1 MGRVESM
8 RATWLIGPVIGA
20 AFGMAAVAWQA
31 RAQNADQQTEI
42 YRQLDLFADVLA
54 KVQADYVAPTDDK
67 QLMEA
72 AINGMLASLD
82 PHSSYSNAEQ
92 FDDLQVHTKG
102 EYGGLGIEVTSEDGV
117 VKVIAPIDETPAS
130 RAGIQSGDLIVAIEG
145 ESIIGLTLDESVDKM
160 RGPVNTP
167 ITISIVREGKEPF
180 DVKLTRETITPRVVT
195 SRLEGD
201 VGYVRLSTFNEKTL
215 PGLED
220 ALAKLRRESSG
231 RLSGLVLDLRNNP
244 GGLLDQAIGVSDMFL
259 DGGEVVSTRG
269 RDPLDIQRY
278 NARRGDAIAGLPIV
292 VLINGGSAS
301 ASEIVAGAL
310 QDRQRASLV
319 GTQSFGKGSVQT
331 VIPLNGGRDGALRL
345 TTAKYYTPSGRSIQG
360 EGIVPDFE
368 ILNAKRA
375 ADARPQIA
383 ERNLPHA
390 LKGEGETPVAA
401 PPRPPAEQPPAEFD
415 GKGDYQLRRALEI
428 VRSRTPSGKVAV
440 AQKG

>member
-1 MGRVESM
+1 M
-8 RATWLIGPVIGA
+8 RATWLVGPVIGA
-20 AFGMAAVAWQA
+20 ALGMAAVAWQA
-31 RAQNADQQTEI
+31 RAENASQQTEI

-54 KVQADYVAPTDDK
+54 KVQADYVAETNDK

-82 PHSSYSNAEQ
+82 PHSSYSNADQ

-130 RAGIQSGDLIVAIEG
+130 RAGILSGDLIVAIEG

-180 DVKLTRETITPRVVT
+180 DVKLMRETITPRVVT
-195 SRLEGD
+195 SRMEGD
-201 VGYVRLSTFNEKTL
+201 IGYVRLSTFNEKTM
-215 PGLED
+215 PGLEE
-220 ALAKLRRESSG
+220 ALRKLRRDSG
-231 RLSGLVLDLRNNP
+231 GNFRGLILDLRNNP

-278 NARRGDAIAGLPIV
+278 NARRGDALAGLPIV

-310 QDRQRASLV
+310 QDRQRALLV
-319 GTQSFGKGSVQT
+319 GSQSFGKGSVQT

-345 TTAKYYTPSGRSIQG
+345 TTAKYYTPSGRSIQA

-375 ADARPQIA
+375 VDARPQIA

-390 LKGEGETPVAA
+390 LKGEEEA
-401 PPRPPAEQPPAEFD
+401 PMEKPARPPAEQPPAEFD
-415 GKGDYQLRRALEI
+415 GKGDYQLKRALEI
-428 VRSRTPSGKVAV
+428 IKTKSPVAKVAV
-440 AQKG
+440 AQGG

>member
-1 MGRVESM
+1 M

-278 NARRGDAIAGLPIV
+278 NARRGDILAGLPIV

-310 QDRQRASLV
+310 QDRQRALLV

-345 TTAKYYTPSGRSIQG
+345 TTAKYYTPSGRSIQA

-390 LKGEGETPVAA
+390 LKGEGETPVAT

-428 VRSRTPSGKVAV
+428 IKSKNPSSKVTV